1 MKYLSNPLAHAIF
14 LAALLLVADVASARD
29 HTRLYCSDCRD
40 PNVHPSDFG
49 NFAVN
54 TLRMTNNGYTYN
66 ELGMVE
72 VINPARQWAWV
83 NIDFEMMTINIGIE
97 FPTFIIPTGNIIVE
111 VTDANA
117 RMTSYVIDV
126 DIPNQLSVGTG
137 IGPGYNPEGGSDV
150 SGSADDSSGG
160 GSGGGG
166 DSGDYWDY
174 SDAWDASDAW
184 EGGYGGQTRSCYGDY
199 SDPHNTVTVCSR

>member
-1 MKYLSNPLAHAIF
+1 MKYLSNPLAHAIL
-14 LAALLLVADVASARD
+14 LAALFLVTDVAFARD
-29 HTRLYCSDCRD
+29 HTR
-40 PNVHPSDFG
+40 
-49 NFAVN
+49 
-54 TLRMTNNGYTYN
+54 GYTYN

-83 NIDFEMMTINIGIE
+83 NIDFEMMTIDIGVDI
-97 FPTFIIPTGNIIVE
+97 PTFIIPTGNIIIE

-150 SGSADDSSGG
+150 SGSADDQSGG

-174 SDAWDASDAW
+174 SDAWDAWDAW
-184 EGGYGGQTRSCYGDY
+184 EGGYGGLTRSCYGDVT
-199 SDPHNTVTVCSR
+199 DPYNTIIVCSR